1 MQCVLAVEGGNTK
14 TVALVAALDGTI
26 LGAGRGG
33 CGDIYY
39 SRAFA
44 RGLDGT
50 ALALSNIEGAVMQA
64 LAAAQAERSDVV
76 AGVFNMAGADWPEDF
91 ALLQSA
97 MRERSFGRTIQV
109 QNDALGILH
118 AGSADNTG
126 VSIIC
131 GTGAATGARGPDG
144 RVWHSSFWQV
154 ATEGSVQLSKKTL
167 DAVFHAELGIEPPTT
182 LTRHVLAF
190 FGLSSVEEVLHRLSG
205 RTQPELPRI
214 DGLTPVLLDEADA
227 GDALARR
234 IVQEHGQGLGK
245 YGVVAA
251 RKVGIEG
258 TAFALVLAGGVLRH
272 PSPLLAE
279 AIIAEVRRTSPNV
292 RPVRARGEPAI
303 GVLLSAL
310 EAAGVSLNET
320 VLEKIAATTPEAA
333 FFATLPASSL
343 RESVEPLPSSVRFP
357 TL

>member
-1 MQCVLAVEGGNTK
+1 MECVLAVEGGNTK

-26 LGAGRGG
+26 LGTGRGG

-44 RGLDGT
+44 RGMDGT
-50 ALALSNIEGAVMQA
+50 ALALENIEGAVSQA
-64 LAAAQAERSDVV
+64 LSVARIERGDLV
-76 AGVFNMAGADWPEDF
+76 ASVFNMAGADWPEDF
-91 ALLQSA
+91 ALLRSA
-97 MRERSFGRTIQV
+97 MQERGLGRIIQV

-118 AGSADNTG
+118 TGSSDNTG

-144 RVWHSSFWQV
+144 RVWHSSFWQGT
-154 ATEGSVQLSKKTL
+154 AEGSVQLSRKTL
-167 DAVFHAELGIEPPTT
+167 DAVMRSELGIEPPTT

-190 FGLSSVEEVLHRLSG
+190 FGLPTVEEVLHRLTG
-205 RTQPELPRI
+205 RNQPDLPRI

-227 GDALARR
+227 GDILAQQIIR
-234 IVQEHGQGLGK
+234 EHGHALGK

-279 AIIAEVRRTSPNV
+279 AIVAEVCLTSPDV
-292 RPVRARGEPAI
+292 KPVRTRGEPAI
-303 GVLLSAL
+303 GVLLTAL
-310 EAAGVSLNET
+310 EMAGIHLNKDI
-320 VLEKIAATTPEAA
+320 LAQIAMTTPPAD
-333 FFATLPASSL
+333 FFATLPASSF
-343 RESVEPLPSSVRFP
+343 RESIETLPYPVQP
-357 TL
+357 